1 MTMRR
6 ISALFVASFCFLP
19 ALAAA
24 GAGTHVSGVAV
35 LPQDA
40 PKVVAAMD
48 TYMAS
53 SAGKQF
59 KGRTLLLQHVAD
71 GSDPASHSI
80 VSIFHSA
87 AEQDTYNKA
96 VVNDPARKAYMDTIV
111 PIGQLTMTA
120 RTSLL
125 KSWGDVVDTD
135 RVWVQIAL
143 NVNDYAAWMASL
155 DTWLATPKGKAFPGQ
170 GHVSMVNFGG
180 AGAPTHLV
188 ALGYASIA
196 EMEAYMDGLA
206 TDADYA
212 KFQAA
217 SRGAAARLG
226 MTLSQEVKSWGPASM
241 KSLARE

>member
-1 MTMRR
+1 MRK

-24 GAGTHVSGVAV
+24 GPGDHIASVTV
-35 LPQDA
+35 LPKDA
-40 PKVVAAMD
+40 PKVVAALD

-59 KGRTLLLQHVAD
+59 KGRLILLEHVAD

-87 AEQDTYNKA
+87 AEQETYNKA
-96 VVNDPARKAYMDTIV
+96 VANDPARKAYLDAV
-111 PIGQLTMTA
+111 VAVAQLQMTG

-125 KSWGDVVDTD
+125 RSWGDVVDTD

-143 NVNDYAAWMASL
+143 NVSDYAAWTSAL
-155 DTWLATPKGKAFPGQ
+155 DAWLATPKGKAFPGQ
-170 GHVSMVNFGG
+170 GHLSMVSFGG
-180 AGAPTHLV
+180 ANAPTHVV
-188 ALGYASIA
+188 ALGYDSIA
-196 EMEAYMDGLA
+196 EMEAYQDGLQS
-206 TDADYA
+206 DADYA
-212 KFQAA
+212 TFQTA
-217 SRGAAARLG
+217 SRKAGVRLG

-241 KSLARE
+241 KSLTRE